1 MSAEATAKCL
11 YGLECAWHPMFTP
24 LQSNCQLKYDHETNR
39 LFFSALFTHMRNMD
53 RRGCHRSALENCKL
67 LLSLDSDDPMGAMF
81 CIDYYALRAEEY
93 SWLEHF
99 VDDYGSDNSLWLF
112 PNFSFSLAVCS
123 FFLEQKEEAKDIEK
137 RIGRASSAD
146 LMKQALMLHPSV
158 LRKLVEKVPLK
169 EQVWTTIL
177 KHSFFRSEQTGCPSL
192 EHLIN
197 IYVERS
203 YLIWRL
209 PGLQKFLK
217 DSANLVITTVSDGAT
232 DAEDWACV
240 RKEVFFSEKNE

>member
-39 LFFSALFTHMRNMD
+39 PFFSALFTHMRNMD

-158 LRKLVEKVPLK
+158 LRKLAEKVPLK

-232 DAEDWACV
+232 DAKDWACV